1 MMKIRSPRINI
12 VDENESKSY
21 AKFVVEPL
29 ERGFGTTLGN
39 SLRRI
44 LLSALPGAAAVGIKI
59 AGVDHEFSTIKG
71 VKEEVT
77 EIILNLK
84 TVRFK
89 AIEELEKEDKQECKL
104 YANTPGVVT
113 AGDIVCA
120 TGITV
125 MNPEQ
130 IICTLD
136 EGAEIDMSIFV
147 NCGGRG
153 YVPASQNKDYHE
165 LIGYIP
171 IDSIYTPVVK
181 VNYFVESTRVEQ
193 SIDFDKLTL
202 EVTTDGTTSAKQ
214 ITSLAAQIM
223 NDLIGLFVNL
233 VDGMKDKTILEDVG
247 PDPAGTVLLT
257 PIEELDLSVRSYNCL
272 KRANIHTVGD
282 LVKRTEDDMLKV
294 RNLGRKSLEEVVK
307 KLADLGLSLRV
318 QED

>member
-1 MMKIRSPRINI
+1 MMEMRSPDIKI
-12 VDENESKSY
+12 TENESKNY

-29 ERGFGTTLGN
+29 ERRFGTTIDN
-39 SLRRI
+39 CLRRI

-89 AIEELEKEDKQECKL
+89 AISSLETAGKQECKL
-104 YANTPGVVT
+104 YANTVGAVT
-113 AGDIVCA
+113 AGDIQCA
-120 TGITV
+120 MGIEV
-125 MNPEQ
+125 MNPDQ

-136 EGAEIDMSIFV
+136 EGAEIDMSILV
-147 NCGGRG
+147 DCGRG
-153 YVPASQNKDYHE
+153 YVPAAQNKDNHE

-171 IDSIYTPVVK
+171 IDSIYTPVVR
-181 VNYFVESTRVEQ
+181 VNYAVESTRVEQ

-202 EVTTDGTTSAKQ
+202 EVTTDGTTSAKE
-214 ITSLAAQIM
+214 ITSLAAKIM
-223 NDLIGLFVNL
+223 NDHIRLFVNL
-233 VDGMKDKTILEDVG
+233 VSDMDEHEILKKDTEDPGTKVLEMSVED
-247 PDPAGTVLLT
+247 
-257 PIEELDLSVRSYNCL
+257 LDLSVRSYNCL
-272 KRANIHTVGD
+272 KRANIHTVED
-282 LVKRTEDDMLKV
+282 LTKRTEDDMLKV

-307 KLADLGLSLRV
+307 KLEDLGLGLKA

>member
-1 MMKIRSPRINI
+1 MMEMRSPDIKI
-12 VDENESKSY
+12 TENESKNY

-29 ERGFGTTLGN
+29 ERGFGTTIGN
-39 SLRRI
+39 CLRRI

-89 AIEELEKEDKQECKL
+89 AISSLETAGKQECKL
-104 YANTPGVVT
+104 YANTVGAVT
-113 AGDIVCA
+113 AGDIQCA
-120 TGITV
+120 MGIEV
-125 MNPEQ
+125 MNPDQ

-147 NCGGRG
+147 DCGRG
-153 YVPASQNKDYHE
+153 YVPAAQNKDNHE

-171 IDSIYTPVVK
+171 IDSIYTPVVR
-181 VNYFVESTRVEQ
+181 VNYAVESTRVEQ

-202 EVTTDGTTSAKQ
+202 EVTTDGTTSAKE
-214 ITSLAAQIM
+214 ITSLAAKIM
-223 NDLIGLFVNL
+223 NDHIRLFVNL
-233 VDGMKDKTILEDVG
+233 VSDMDEHEILKKDTEDPGTKVLEMSVED
-247 PDPAGTVLLT
+247 
-257 PIEELDLSVRSYNCL
+257 LDLSVRSYNCL
-272 KRANIHTVGD
+272 KRANIHTVED
-282 LVKRTEDDMLKV
+282 LTKRTEDDMLKV

-307 KLADLGLSLRV
+307 KLEDLGLGLKS

>member
-1 MMKIRSPRINI
+1 MMEMRSPDIKI
-12 VDENESKSY
+12 TENESKNY

-29 ERGFGTTLGN
+29 ERGFGTTIGN
-39 SLRRI
+39 CLRRI

-71 VKEEVT
+71 VKEDVT

-89 AIEELEKEDKQECKL
+89 AISSLETAGKQECKL
-104 YANTPGVVT
+104 YANTVGAVT
-113 AGDIVCA
+113 AGDIQCA
-120 TGITV
+120 MGIEV
-125 MNPEQ
+125 MNPDQ

-147 NCGGRG
+147 DCGRG
-153 YVPASQNKDYHE
+153 YVPAAQNKDNHE

-171 IDSIYTPVVK
+171 IDSIYTPVVR
-181 VNYFVESTRVEQ
+181 VNYAVESTRVEQ

-202 EVTTDGTTSAKQ
+202 EVTTDGTTSAKE
-214 ITSLAAQIM
+214 ITSLAAKIM
-223 NDLIGLFVNL
+223 NDHIRLFVNL
-233 VDGMKDKTILEDVG
+233 VSDMDEHEILKKDTEDPGTKVLEMSVED
-247 PDPAGTVLLT
+247 
-257 PIEELDLSVRSYNCL
+257 LDLSVRSYNCL
-272 KRANIHTVGD
+272 KRANIHTVED
-282 LVKRTEDDMLKV
+282 LTKRTEDDMLKV

-307 KLADLGLSLRV
+307 KLEDLGLGLKA

>member
-1 MMKIRSPRINI
+1 MMEIKSPNI
-12 VDENESKSY
+12 TYTENESRNY

-29 ERGFGTTLGN
+29 ERGFGTTIGN
-39 SLRRI
+39 CLRRI

-59 AGVDHEFSTIKG
+59 KGVDHEFSTIKG

-89 AIEELEKEDKQECKL
+89 AVSSLENAGKQECRL
-104 YANTPGVVT
+104 YANTIGAVT
-113 AGDIVCA
+113 AGDIQCA
-120 TGITV
+120 TGIEV
-125 MNPEQ
+125 MNPDQ

-147 NCGGRG
+147 DCGRG
-153 YVPASQNKDYHE
+153 YVPASQNKDYRE

-171 IDSIYTPVVK
+171 IDSIYTPVVR
-181 VNYFVESTRVEQ
+181 VNYAVESTRVEQ

-202 EVTTDGTTSAKQ
+202 EVTTDGTTSAKE
-214 ITSLAAQIM
+214 ITSLAAKIM
-223 NDLIGLFVNL
+223 NDHIKLFVDL
-233 VDGMKDKTILEDVG
+233 VENMGAQTILVHED
-247 PDPAGTVLLT
+247 PDRPT
-257 PIEELDLSVRSYNCL
+257 PLNMSVEDLDLSVRSYNCL
-272 KRANIHTVGD
+272 KRANIHPVED
-282 LVKRTEDDMLKV
+282 LTKRTEDDMLKV

-307 KLADLGLSLRV
+307 KLEELGLSLKD